1 MRRPVTI
8 RLDETMIEEIRR
20 AAKAEHR
27 TLTNFIETAVIL
39 RMGSGTDGVDAM
51 GAAVAAD
58 SSGPDDE

>member
-1 MRRPVTI
+1 MRKPVTI
-8 RLDETMIEEIRR
+8 RLDEAMIERIRS

-39 RMGSGTDGVDAM
+39 RMGSGSDSADAE